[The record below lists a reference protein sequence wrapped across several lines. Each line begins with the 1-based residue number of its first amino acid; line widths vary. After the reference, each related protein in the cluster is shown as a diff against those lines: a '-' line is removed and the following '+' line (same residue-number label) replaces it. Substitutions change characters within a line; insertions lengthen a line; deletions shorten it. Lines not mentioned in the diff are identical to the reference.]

1 VIYWNPAHRPSFAF
15 VGKAFPMDPF
25 ATTTYQPAAQ
35 LRSTGQG
42 LVEYALVLL
51 LIAVVVILL
60 LTFIGNTVNNV
71 FSRVGSGF
79 NP

>member
-1 VIYWNPAHRPSFAF
+1 
-15 VGKAFPMDPF
+15 MDPV
-25 ATTTYQPAAQ
+25 ATTINHLAAR
-35 LRSTGQG
+35 LAMKGQG
-42 LVEYALVLL
+42 LVEYSLVLL